1 MPKLPN
7 STSPTPSSSGPSAEW
22 QDMTPALHKIW
33 CDEDEHYRYEHFA
46 DFNEWLHSEDGQA
59 ARVEYGVDVLP
70 QPSKALFAGDRS
82 SYDEAFQAFR
92 KERRHEALGESWF
105 QEQLGDD
112 HWFQRNVDHFIQLVD
127 LMDAGAVVPFVG
139 AGISASAGFS
149 SWKDHLRHQG
159 KTAHIPSNRI
169 EALLAGGDYETVLE
183 EIEAIRGREVFI
195 NEIRDEFSRNLTIPD
210 VVWRIA
216 EMFTDTVI
224 TTNYDRL
231 LEQSFETGEAGGV
244 QVINGLNALE
254 QPDPKKITVIK
265 LHGDIREP
273 KRCIL
278 SKNQYDEAYGNGSLN
293 MHKSI
298 PKLLAYHYKNSS
310 LLFLGCS
317 LSNDRTVQVFRKI
330 REGMGE
336 EEAKQHFSI
345 EQAPESLEEIAQ
357 RNAELAKLGITPIWF
372 EKGRYELVESILS
385 LAKNELRHRGIA
397 PQRLPVEEPP
407 IKLDMD
413 LSHFLGDFIDLMP
426 LLHWLHRAVPQTAT
440 RQYLS
445 AMQRVFH
452 GHSFA
457 TRQADENLRM
467 ALDNLLRVLSNS
479 VEFDGY
485 AHGKLSVA
493 FRCLQQYLKSIGEDN
508 HLDDDFEWNIC
519 ELLTIP
525 ELQLETIVANKVD
538 GSFDYHAIRLI
549 SALLQHGQKQ
559 RMSPK
564 SFCELPSAVNHEFGD
579 YISLALSASLGV
591 SVPDRLD
598 QIYTGDIQ
606 SLCEDAWNN
615 LGKPIDLRFF
625 DRVKWL
631 FAQILQ

>member
-1 MPKLPN
+1 
-7 STSPTPSSSGPSAEW
+7 
-22 QDMTPALHKIW
+22 MTPALHKIW

-46 DFNEWLHSEDGQA
+46 DFNEWLDSEEGLDVRA
-59 ARVEYGVDVLP
+59 EYGVDALP
-70 QPSKALFAGDRS
+70 QPSKALFSGDRS
-82 SYDEAFQAFR
+82 GYDEAFQAFR
-92 KERRHEALGESWF
+92 KQRRHEALGESWF
-105 QEQLGDD
+105 PEQLGDD

-127 LMDAGAVVPFVG
+127 LMYAGAVVPFVG
-139 AGISASAGFS
+139 AGISASGGFS
-149 SWKDHLRHQG
+149 SWKDHLRRQG
-159 KTAHIPSNRI
+159 KTAHIASDHI
-169 EALLAGGDYETVLE
+169 EALLASGAFETVLE
-183 EIEAIRGREVFI
+183 EIEAVRGREVFI

-210 VVWRIA
+210 VVWRIS
-216 EMFTDTVI
+216 ELFTDTVI

-231 LEQSFETGEAGGV
+231 LEQSFETGEAGRV

-293 MHKSI
+293 MHKPI

-317 LSNDRTVQVFRKI
+317 LSNDRTVKVFRKI

-336 EEAKQHFSI
+336 EEETKQHFSI

-372 EKGRYELVESILS
+372 EKERYELVESILS
-385 LAKNELRHRGIA
+385 LAKNELRHRGVA
-397 PQRLPVEEPP
+397 PQALPVEAPP

-426 LLHWLHRAVPQTAT
+426 LLHWLHRPVPQAAT
-440 RQYLS
+440 SKYLS

-452 GHSFA
+452 GHSFS
-457 TRQADENLRM
+457 TQQTDKNLAI
-467 ALDNLLRVLSNS
+467 ALDNLLRVFSS
-479 VEFDGY
+479 SAEFDGY

-493 FRCLQQYLKSIGEDN
+493 FKCLQQYLKSIGEDN
-508 HLDDDFEWNIC
+508 HLDDDFDWNIH

-525 ELQLETIVANKVD
+525 ASQLETLVANKVD
-538 GSFDYHAIRLI
+538 GSFDYHAIRLM
-549 SALLQHGQKQ
+549 SALLQHGKNQHSSQ
-559 RMSPK
+559 K
-564 SFCELPSAVNHEFGD
+564 SFCELPSSVNHEFGD
-579 YISLALSASLGV
+579 YISLALSANLGV
-591 SVPDRLD
+591 TVPDRLD
-598 QIYTGDIQ
+598 QIYTADIQ
-606 SLCEDAWNN
+606 SLCEVAWNN
-615 LGKPIDLRFF
+615 LDKPIDLRFF
-625 DRVKWL
+625 ERVKL
-631 FAQILQ
+631 MVVQILK